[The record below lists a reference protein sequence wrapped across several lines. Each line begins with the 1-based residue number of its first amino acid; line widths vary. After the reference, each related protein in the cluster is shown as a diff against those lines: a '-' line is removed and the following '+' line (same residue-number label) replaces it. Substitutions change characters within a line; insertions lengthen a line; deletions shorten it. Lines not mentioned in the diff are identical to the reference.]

1 MTPQPTRGP
10 ASIWDLFWSFTLLG
24 LQGFGGVLTIV
35 QRELV
40 EKKQWFTPEEFVED
54 WSVAQVLPGPNVINL
69 GLMFGSRHFGV
80 AGAVAATTGLMLIPS
95 FGVLTLALLYGS
107 IAHNPIAQ
115 SALQGMNAVVAGMV
129 LATGLKL
136 MPALKKNPL
145 GYPLSTALVLL
156 TIVCVN
162 VVKMP
167 LAYVLLG
174 IGGVSTLW
182 AARQL
187 ERFKSTR
194 SATNTPADQAQE
206 VLTSAINKAKDKPN
220 AQAQD

>member
-1 MTPQPTRGP
+1 MTPKPTRGP
-10 ASIWDLFWSFTLLG
+10 PSIWDLFWSFTLLG

-69 GLMFGSRHFGV
+69 GLMFGSRHFGMS
-80 AGAVAATTGLMLIPS
+80 GAMAATTGLMLIPS
-95 FGVLTLALLYGS
+95 VGVLALALLYGS
-107 IAHNPIAQ
+107 ISDNPIAQ

-129 LATGLKL
+129 LATGIKL
-136 MPALKKNPL
+136 IPALKNNPV
-145 GYPLSTALVLL
+145 GYPLGLCLVAL

-167 LAYVLLG
+167 LAFVLLG
-174 IGGVSTLW
+174 LGGLSTLW

-187 ERFKSTR
+187 HQLKALDTQSPPHAENSDG
-194 SATNTPADQAQE
+194 TPKNP
-206 VLTSAINKAKDKPN
+206 SIAKD
-220 AQAQD
+220 

>member
-1 MTPQPTRGP
+1 
-10 ASIWDLFWSFTLLG
+10 LG

-40 EKKQWFTPEEFVED
+40 EKKQWFTPEEFIED

-69 GLMFGSRHFGV
+69 GLMFGSRHFGL
-80 AGAVAATTGLMLIPS
+80 AGAIAATTGLMLIPS
-95 FGVLTLALLYGS
+95 IGVLTIALLYGS
-107 IAHNPIAQ
+107 ISDNPIAQ

-136 MPALKKNPL
+136 IPALKKNPM
-145 GYPLSTALVLL
+145 GFALSLCLVLL
-156 TIVCVN
+156 TLVSVN
-162 VVKMP
+162 VFKMP

-174 IGGVSTLW
+174 IGGLSTLW

-187 ERFKSTR
+187 KRITTPTTLQSAASFDASAKVSKQDAST
-194 SATNTPADQAQE
+194 P
-206 VLTSAINKAKDKPN
+206 
-220 AQAQD
+220 

>member
-1 MTPQPTRGP
+1 
-10 ASIWDLFWSFTLLG
+10 LG

-40 EKKQWFTPEEFVED
+40 EKKQWFTPEEFIED

-69 GLMFGSRHFGV
+69 GLMFGSRHFGL
-80 AGAVAATTGLMLIPS
+80 AGAIAATTGLMLIPS
-95 FGVLTLALLYGS
+95 IGVLTIALLYGS
-107 IAHNPIAQ
+107 ISDNPIAQ

-136 MPALKKNPL
+136 IPALKKNPM
-145 GYPLSTALVLL
+145 GFALSLCLVLL
-156 TIVCVN
+156 TLVSVN
-162 VVKMP
+162 VFKMP

-174 IGGVSTLW
+174 IGGLSTLW

-187 ERFKSTR
+187 KRITTPPTLQ
-194 SATNTPADQAQE
+194 SAASFDA
-206 VLTSAINKAKDKPN
+206 SAKVSK
-220 AQAQD
+220 QDASAP